1 MCLNCG
7 CKSYDDHMADERNI
21 TLEELAKAA
30 IANEMH
36 AGQTLDNVKDSL
48 NHITPDMLEQ
58 KIEEIKA
65 SQTKDPTTES
75 PK

>member
-7 CKSYDDHMADERNI
+7 CKKYDDHMADQRNI

-36 AGQTLDNVKDSL
+36 AGQTIQNIKDSL
-48 NHITPDMLEQ
+48 GNITPDMLQ
-58 KIEEIKA
+58 DAIEKVTANTSAENNSA
-65 SQTKDPTTES
+65 V
-75 PK
+75 